1 LDQHGV
7 VSQPSGES
15 NTHILTHFHFD
26 EILIGMEIQ
35 KHVDAGDINKQVSN
49 GQIEKTQRVWE
60 IPT

>member
-1 LDQHGV
+1 
-7 VSQPSGES
+7 
-15 NTHILTHFHFD
+15 
-26 EILIGMEIQ
+26 MEIQ